1 MFLKSLAMIASATAL
16 MFGLAAGA
24 PSPLSAAP
32 MGVTGHSW
40 DAIAS
45 ANAGMDGIEHIWSV
59 GYTSITDLKKR
70 HQADAIRKPGMYL
83 ESQSR
88 AAASRAGDD
97 TIGQGANSAGMIAG
111 ARAEGSSTPRQ

>member
-1 MFLKSLAMIASATAL
+1 MLLKPLAMIASATAL

-83 ESQSR
+83 VTVKSRSEPVAQSNP
-88 AAASRAGDD
+88 APFVVSFKD
-97 TIGQGANSAGMIAG
+97 AN
-111 ARAEGSSTPRQ
+111 ARPPVTTP

>member
-70 HQADAIRKPGMYL
+70 HQADAIREPGMYL
-83 ESQSR
+83 VTVKSR
-88 AAASRAGDD
+88 GAGDD
-97 TIGQGANSAGMIAG
+97 TIGQGANCGNDCRR
-111 ARAEGSSTPRQ
+111 AREGSSTPRQ

>member
-1 MFLKSLAMIASATAL
+1 MLLKSLAMIASATAL
-16 MFGLAAGA
+16 MFGFAAGA
-24 PSPLSAAP
+24 RQTSPLSAAP

-83 ESQSR
+83 VTVKSRGEPVAQSNPR
-88 AAASRAGDD
+88 RSWSASK
-97 TIGQGANSAGMIAG
+97 TQ
-111 ARAEGSSTPRQ
+111 TPGRR

>member
-1 MFLKSLAMIASATAL
+1 
-16 MFGLAAGA
+16 
-24 PSPLSAAP
+24 

-83 ESQSR
+83 VEARRALRSQ
-88 AAASRAGDD
+88 AAPFW
-97 TIGQGANSAGMIAG
+97 SAGRNAG
-111 ARAEGSSTPRQ
+111 RQK